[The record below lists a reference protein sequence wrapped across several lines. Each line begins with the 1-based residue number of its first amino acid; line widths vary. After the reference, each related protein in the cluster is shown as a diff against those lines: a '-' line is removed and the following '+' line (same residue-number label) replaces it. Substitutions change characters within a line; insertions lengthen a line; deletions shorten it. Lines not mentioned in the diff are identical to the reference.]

1 MTARPAACPACR
13 ESRLVTA
20 LRVGAVE
27 VRRCV
32 GCGLGR
38 TVPTPAEAD
47 GRERFVGDPAYFRD
61 AMAQPKDQ
69 WWHRFNRAPL
79 ALLEAA
85 GAPPGLRLLDVGCN
99 VGYLVA
105 AARERGFRAHGLDG
119 SAAAVAA
126 GRTAL
131 GVELQAG
138 RIETAAVAR
147 ASQDVVVLNHVLE
160 HLPEPRAV
168 LDAAHGWLTPGGWLV
183 IGLPNFA
190 SPIAR
195 WAGARWAG
203 LVLDQHI
210 WHFTPGALE
219 RMVASAGFVRIRW
232 RTCMLAYAPRGLA
245 GWAKWLVR
253 LGLEPLGA
261 ADNLL
266 LVARRAPASRTSV
279 P

>member
-1 MTARPAACPACR
+1 LGAVARHGHPDEGAPPAEDGRVPARPAACPARR
-13 ESRLVTA
+13 ESSLVTA

-47 GRERFVGDPAYFRD
+47 ERERFVGDPAYFRD

-126 GRTAL
+126 GRAAL
-131 GVELQAG
+131 GVEDRKSTRLNSSHVA
-138 RIETAAVAR
+138 ISYAV
-147 ASQDVVVLNHVLE
+147 
-160 HLPEPRAV
+160 
-168 LDAAHGWLTPGGWLV
+168 
-183 IGLPNFA
+183 F
-190 SPIAR
+190 
-195 WAGARWAG
+195 
-203 LVLDQHI
+203 
-210 WHFTPGALE
+210 
-219 RMVASAGFVRIRW
+219 
-232 RTCMLAYAPRGLA
+232 C
-245 GWAKWLVR
+245 
-253 LGLEPLGA
+253 
-261 ADNLL
+261 
-266 LVARRAPASRTSV
+266 
-279 P
+279 